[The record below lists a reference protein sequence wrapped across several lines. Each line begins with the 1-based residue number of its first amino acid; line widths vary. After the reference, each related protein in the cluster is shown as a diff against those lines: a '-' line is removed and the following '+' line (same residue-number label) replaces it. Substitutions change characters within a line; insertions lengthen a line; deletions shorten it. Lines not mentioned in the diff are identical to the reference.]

1 MSNSEI
7 LFRGKLHGGEWEGN
21 DELPSRIIVGDALNA
36 LRSLPDNCVDCC
48 VTSPPYYRL
57 RDYGVDG
64 QIGLEQ
70 TPDEYIDR
78 LVDVFRDVRRKL
90 KPDGTL
96 WIVIADSY
104 AGSGK
109 GRNKTGEYKQE
120 TAHIQ
125 SPGQIIG
132 KLKKTP
138 TAGDIKPKDLIG
150 IPWMLAFALRADGW
164 YLRQDIIW
172 QKNNAMPESVKDRC
186 TSSHEHIFMLSKAKK
201 YYYDSDAIKEPAKSG
216 DPSSPRGSNGTLTK
230 NAGRRKQDEVGNSR
244 YQGFNNRYF
253 SKPPAKKRN
262 KRDVWTVNTRP
273 FKGAHFATFPPELI
287 EPCILAGCRPGG
299 TVLDPFLGS
308 GTTAV
313 VAKKNGRGCI
323 GIEINPKYVGIAK
336 ERITIDGR
344 KKTDGRYNP
353 VHCDSRI
360 HRRNGRK

>member
-1 MSNSEI
+1 MSE
-7 LFRGKLHGGEWEGN
+7 H
-21 DELPSRIIVGDALNA
+21 SRIMIGDALDV
-36 LRSLPDNCVDCC
+36 LRKLPDCCIDCC
-48 VTSPPYYRL
+48 VTSPPYYGL

-78 LVDVFRDVRRKL
+78 LVDVFKEVRRAL

-109 GRNKTGEYKQE
+109 GRNKTGEYKRE

-125 SPGQIIG
+125 SPGQING

-138 TAGDIKPKDLIG
+138 TTGDIKPKDLIG

-164 YLRQDIIW
+164 YLRSDIIW
-172 QKNNAMPESVKDRC
+172 HKPNVMPESVKDRPTKC
-186 TSSHEHIFMLSKAKK
+186 YEHIFMLAKSRR
-201 YYYDSDAIKEPAKSG
+201 YYYDSDAVLVPAHYDGRKETLNKG
-216 DPSSPRGSNGTLTK
+216 SSKYAETVVPGNNPQSQHVAGKLHERWRFKDGKPVK
-230 NAGRRKQDEVGNSR
+230 NR
-244 YQGFNNRYF
+244 
-253 SKPPAKKRN
+253 
-262 KRDVWTVNTRP
+262 RDVWKISTRP

-313 VAKKNGRGCI
+313 VAEKNDRNCI
-323 GIEINPKYVGIAK
+323 GIELNPEYVALAK
-336 ERITIDGR
+336 ERI
-344 KKTDGRYNP
+344 
-353 VHCDSRI
+353 SRAWE
-360 HRRNGRK
+360 GKDV